1 MLVLIEFH
9 SQVLGLHSLLK
20 TIQWNLQI
28 NKGRIGIWDQVLR
41 FFRGY
46 KCILSM
52 QKQAFGT
59 TKFSPLMA

>member
-28 NKGRIGIWDQVLR
+28 NKGRIGIGITNGHRNNRRKLVLH
-41 FFRGY
+41 FSLLLDPI
-46 KCILSM
+46 ILI
-52 QKQAFGT
+52 
-59 TKFSPLMA
+59 